1 MTYDAP
7 APAGPSSPFRLGF
20 FTRLVDQV
28 SPAEVYGRALDLFQ
42 AAEDLG
48 FDTGWVA
55 QHHFAIEG
63 GLPAPM
69 VFLTAAAAR
78 TRRLT
83 LATGIITLPLEE
95 PLRLAEEAAV
105 LDVLSGGRLEL
116 GFGTG
121 GGASTFAAFGRGL
134 DDRREAF
141 ATGFATVRDA
151 VAGRPLTEDGLVL
164 YPPRP
169 GLGDRFWH
177 ATFSADGARRIGE
190 QGVGLLLARTAA
202 RPGGGP
208 PVPPDASLGDLQT
221 PLVDA
226 YLDAWPAEA
235 GPPRI
240 GLSRSVYITTDRR
253 TAVAD
258 AEQGIQAMAEVLAR
272 GGTLPP
278 GLTTEDYLRMSYV
291 SCGSPDDVI
300 ASLAADPLLPRS
312 TDLICQ
318 VHPLDPSHDKTLR
331 SLELLATE
339 VAPALGWR
347 PAARGGTDGKAA
359 ADAAKEASYAADGTT
374 GAAPAIVRQT
384 TERLLA

>member
-1 MTYDAP
+1 MTYEGP
-7 APAGPSSPFRLGF
+7 APAGAGSPFRLGF

-28 SPAEVYGRALDLFQ
+28 SPAEVYARALDLFQ

-83 LATGIITLPLEE
+83 LATGIVTLPLEE

-141 ATGFATVRDA
+141 ANGFATVRDA

-164 YPPRP
+164 YPPAP
-169 GLGDRFWH
+169 GLGSRFWH

-202 RPGGGP
+202 LPGGGGP
-208 PVPPDASLGDLQT
+208 PVPPDASLGELQT
-221 PLVDA
+221 PIVDA
-226 YLDAWPAEA
+226 YLDAWPAQA

-240 GLSRSVYITTDRR
+240 GLSRSVYVTTDRR

-258 AEQGIQAMAEVLAR
+258 AERGVQAMAEVLAR
-272 GGTLPP
+272 GGTLPS
-278 GLTTEDYLRMSYV
+278 GLSTEDYLRLSYV
-291 SCGSPDDVI
+291 SYGSPDDVI
-300 ASLAADPLLPRS
+300 AGLAADPLLPRS

-318 VHPLDPSHDKTLR
+318 VHPLDPGHDKTLR

-347 PAARGGTDGKAA
+347 PGAAA
-359 ADAAKEASYAADGTT
+359 ADGPSGGTAADGP
-374 GAAPAIVRQT
+374 AAVPAASIVRQT